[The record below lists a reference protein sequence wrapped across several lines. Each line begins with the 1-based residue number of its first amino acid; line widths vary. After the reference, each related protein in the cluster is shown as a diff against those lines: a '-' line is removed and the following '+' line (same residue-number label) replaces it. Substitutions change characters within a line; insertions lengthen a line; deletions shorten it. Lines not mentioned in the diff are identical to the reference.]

1 VTLDSAPGPTPW
13 RRSTFRM
20 QNCGLFA
27 YCPGVKGSVML
38 RMKRAGIG
46 VAAALAV
53 PLWLVTGGGVAVAQS
68 IPAPGRYLCTGA
80 SGGMADLDFTVGPGN
95 IYTTVKGFRGTMS
108 VHPGTGNVLFHGAP
122 PQASYQGRY
131 STGPPP
137 QVALLT
143 VTGGVSSEAGIVC
156 QMR

>member
-1 VTLDSAPGPTPW
+1 
-13 RRSTFRM
+13 
-20 QNCGLFA
+20 
-27 YCPGVKGSVML
+27 ML
-38 RMKRAGIG
+38 RMKQAGIG

-68 IPAPGRYLCTGA
+68 IPAPGRYLCTRANGV
-80 SGGMADLDFTVGPGN
+80 MAELNFTVGPGN
-95 IYTTVKGFRGTMS
+95 IYTTTKGFRGTMS
-108 VHPGTGNVLFHGAP
+108 VHPGTGNVLFHVAP

-131 STGPPP
+131 SGGPPP

-143 VTGGVSSEAGIVC
+143 VTDGKSVETGIVC